1 MDVFKTII
9 LNMNEEIKKIN
20 LNHSLIFFL
29 FSIFFSLIIFK
40 FYNLS
45 ISPLICLLLILT
57 IGVSHGSLDYVKGK
71 KLFNI
76 LNIKKISIFYF
87 SYILI
92 AISVIVLWIIIPF
105 VSLIIFLFV
114 ASYHFGKED
123 TQFLVSENSYFNQ
136 LLLFFKGWLIILAP
150 MFFHFNET
158 IAIFKFLFVNNEIF
172 YSTLEFIEINKIL
185 PIGIILS
192 TLSSV
197 CLFLKKFE
205 IKKFVIFLDF
215 FSILILN
222 YYLSPLV
229 AFTLYFCF
237 LHSIR
242 HSITL
247 IYEIDKNNLKNGLK
261 VFSKKALPLTVLTA
275 IFFLIT
281 LYLLNNHYDF
291 NSSILKIIFI
301 GLASLTFPHILLE
314 YFLEKNEKKRN

>member
-9 LNMNEEIKKIN
+9 LDMNNEIKKTN
-20 LNHSLIFFL
+20 LNHSFIFFL
-29 FSIFFSLIIFK
+29 FSYIFSLIIFK
-40 FYNLS
+40 FNNLS

-57 IGVSHGSLDYVKGK
+57 IGVSHGSLDHVKGK

-87 SYILI
+87 LYTLM
-92 AISVIVLWIIIPF
+92 AISVIIIWIIIPS
-105 VSLIIFLFV
+105 VSLMIFLLV
-114 ASYHFGKED
+114 ASFHFGKED
-123 TQFLVSENSYFNQ
+123 TQFLISENSYFNQ
-136 LLLFFKGWLIILAP
+136 LLFFLKGLLIILAP

-158 IAIFKFLFVNNEIF
+158 ITIFKFLLIDNEIF
-172 YSTLEFIEINKIL
+172 YSTLEFIEVNKIL

-192 TLSSV
+192 TLSCV
-197 CLFLKKFE
+197 YLFLRKFE
-205 IKKFVIFLDF
+205 IKKFIIFLDF

-229 AFTLYFCF
+229 AFTIYFCF

-247 IYEIDKNNLKNGLK
+247 IYEIDKNDFKNGLK
-261 VFSKKALPLTVLTA
+261 VFGKKVLPLTILTA
-275 IFFLIT
+275 IFCLIG
-281 LYLLNNHYDF
+281 LYLLNNNYDF

-314 YFLEKNEKKRN
+314 YFLEKNEK

>member
-9 LNMNEEIKKIN
+9 LDMNNEIKKTN
-20 LNHSLIFFL
+20 LNHSFIFFL
-29 FSIFFSLIIFK
+29 FSYIFSLIIFK
-40 FYNLS
+40 FNNLS

-57 IGVSHGSLDYVKGK
+57 IGVSHGSLDHVKGK

-87 SYILI
+87 SYTLM
-92 AISVIVLWIIIPF
+92 AISVIIIWIIIPS
-105 VSLIIFLFV
+105 VSLMIFLLV
-114 ASYHFGKED
+114 ASFHFGKED
-123 TQFLVSENSYFNQ
+123 TQFLISENSYFNQ
-136 LLLFFKGWLIILAP
+136 LLFFLKGLLIILAP

-158 IAIFKFLFVNNEIF
+158 ITIFKFLLVDNEIF
-172 YSTLEFIEINKIL
+172 YSTLEFIEVNKIL

-192 TLSSV
+192 TLSCV
-197 CLFLKKFE
+197 YLFLRKFE
-205 IKKFVIFLDF
+205 VKKFVIFLDF

-229 AFTLYFCF
+229 AFTIYFCF

-247 IYEIDKNNLKNGLK
+247 IYEIDKNDFKNGLK
-261 VFSKKALPLTVLTA
+261 VFGKKVLPLTILTA
-275 IFFLIT
+275 IFCLIG
-281 LYLLNNHYDF
+281 LYLLNNNYDF

-301 GLASLTFPHILLE
+301 GLASLTIPHILLE
-314 YFLEKNEKKRN
+314 YFLEKNEK